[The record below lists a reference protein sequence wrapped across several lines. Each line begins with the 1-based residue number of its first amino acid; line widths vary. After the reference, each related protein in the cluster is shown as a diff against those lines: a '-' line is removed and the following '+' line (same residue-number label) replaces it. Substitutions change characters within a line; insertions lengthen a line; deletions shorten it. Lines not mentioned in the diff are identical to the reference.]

1 MEESFFILRAVIC
14 PPSRQINNL
23 HQKAKPNRI
32 QLLTRLGSEQGQYRP
47 QQQHRKGYTPQQ
59 QFNHHSQNS
68 SLLGS
73 PGIWEKMR
81 NLKGVS
87 VSQGG
92 KKTSKGQEES
102 GSVKVKLPLA
112 PVNGKRPNVELVMLQ
127 VRSLTNFAH
136 IVLKF

>member
-1 MEESFFILRAVIC
+1 
-14 PPSRQINNL
+14 
-23 HQKAKPNRI
+23 
-32 QLLTRLGSEQGQYRP
+32 
-47 QQQHRKGYTPQQ
+47 
-59 QFNHHSQNS
+59 
-68 SLLGS
+68 
-73 PGIWEKMR
+73 MR

-127 VRSLTNFAH
+127 VGSLTNEK
-136 IVLKF
+136 ILVKF

>member
-1 MEESFFILRAVIC
+1 
-14 PPSRQINNL
+14 
-23 HQKAKPNRI
+23 
-32 QLLTRLGSEQGQYRP
+32 
-47 QQQHRKGYTPQQ
+47 
-59 QFNHHSQNS
+59 
-68 SLLGS
+68 
-73 PGIWEKMR
+73 MR

-127 VRSLTNFAH
+127 VGSLTNFAH
-136 IVLKF
+136 ILLVPKLSEHILGPFLIFPENWPKTRY

>member
-1 MEESFFILRAVIC
+1 
-14 PPSRQINNL
+14 
-23 HQKAKPNRI
+23 
-32 QLLTRLGSEQGQYRP
+32 
-47 QQQHRKGYTPQQ
+47 
-59 QFNHHSQNS
+59 
-68 SLLGS
+68 
-73 PGIWEKMR
+73 MR

-127 VRSLTNFAH
+127 VGSLTNEKIH
-136 IVLKF
+136 CTCKTVLQIRCIFFWLDWDLKVLLGN